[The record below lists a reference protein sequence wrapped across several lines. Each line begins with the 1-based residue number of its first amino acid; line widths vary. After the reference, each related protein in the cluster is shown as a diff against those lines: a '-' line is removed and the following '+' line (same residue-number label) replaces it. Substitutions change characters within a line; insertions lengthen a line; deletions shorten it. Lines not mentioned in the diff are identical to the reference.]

1 MYDFANLTDAELDRC
16 GNTLRDVGS
25 AASSMEDAANRI
37 VKTLYENITD
47 SATGQKA
54 NALVRFYKTHP
65 YNELDA
71 GLQDFARGIL
81 GANPPSDD
89 MHCLTLLGTIG
100 DQEQWNS
107 RTRSTGHQAIP
118 LASAEMVSGIPMIA
132 RLINQFGID
141 VGAVM
146 RPDPMLIGDLSK
158 KTFNTFYVPE
168 AVGSP
173 YIPFQDDFVIRHG
186 IKSVLGFGGVLSSG
200 ELFVVIMFSKVSI
213 PSKTAEIFNR
223 MAIGVKDAVEP
234 FVGKKSSPSAGM
246 QSCTGLPGG
255 SG

>member
-1 MYDFANLTDAELDRC
+1 MYDFANMTDTELDRC
-16 GNTLRDVGS
+16 GHTLRDAGS

-37 VKTLYENITD
+37 VKALYENITD

-65 YNELDA
+65 YSQLDA
-71 GLQDFARGIL
+71 GLQGFARGIL
-81 GANPPSDD
+81 GSNPPSDD
-89 MHCLTLLGTIG
+89 LRCLTMLGTIG

-107 RTRSTGHQAIP
+107 RARSAGHQAIP
-118 LASAEMVSGIPMIA
+118 LASAEIVSGIPMIA

-141 VGAVM
+141 IGAVM

-168 AVGSP
+168 AAGSP
-173 YIPFQDDFVIRHG
+173 YIPAQDDFVIRYG

-200 ELFVVIMFSKVSI
+200 ELFAVIMFSKVSI

-223 MAIGVKDAVEP
+223 MAISVKDALEP
-234 FVGKKSSPSAGM
+234 FAGNKVFA
-246 QSCTGLPGG
+246 
-255 SG
+255 